1 MVILV
6 YYVNS
11 GFIVSRRNIFS
22 IPFLAESAKML
33 VHVLFFHPP
42 LSFSTTAVRLCNE
55 RHRGLTWKCMKNCYD
70 DETILDDFFHEIRRE
85 KN

>member
-1 MVILV
+1 
-6 YYVNS
+6 
-11 GFIVSRRNIFS
+11 
-22 IPFLAESAKML
+22 ML